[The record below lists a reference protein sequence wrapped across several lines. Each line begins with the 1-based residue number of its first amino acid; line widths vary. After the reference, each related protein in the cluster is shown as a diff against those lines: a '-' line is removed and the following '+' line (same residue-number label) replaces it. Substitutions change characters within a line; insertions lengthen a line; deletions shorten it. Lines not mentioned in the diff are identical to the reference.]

1 MGSSEIKVGA
11 FTLCGVAVLAGM
23 ITFMGAFSLGRDG
36 YELHINYP
44 QVSGLMPGNM
54 VRYAG
59 VQVGSVR
66 EIKVSPQGVEVLTDI
81 DDNIKIPQGA
91 TFSIGADGILG
102 EKFVNVVPPA
112 QLGQAYIAAGS
123 QIEGVAGGSM
133 EDFFASSGDLMIKI
147 ENIADAFNNVFGDPE
162 VQASMRSGLK
172 DLSGVSKN
180 MNDMTRVLAEV
191 AQTNQQSINLMIQ
204 QISELTVRMNNI
216 AMHMES
222 IVKEVDNKGET
233 GRNIAA
239 VAQHMA
245 DTTSRIENMV
255 KVLESVATDPVTAH
269 ALKDTVVNAKEASAR
284 ANKILATFS
293 DTKVHADISRSTK
306 GNKWRGNLGISVNPT
321 DSSYIYMGNYDVG
334 GSSKFDFIA
343 GKNYGN
349 TGLSM
354 GAMQGDFG
362 VGVSQKLGPSFR
374 LYSQVYDFNDAK
386 IRLGGEFYLNDN
398 FSLYGE
404 SMDLKGSS
412 EDTYLG
418 VRGHF

>member
-1 MGSSEIKVGA
+1 MGSSEVKVGA
-11 FTLCGVAVLAGM
+11 FTLCGAAILAGM
-23 ITFMGAFSLGRDG
+23 ITFMGAYSLGRDG
-36 YELHINYP
+36 YELSINYP

-66 EIKVSPQGVEVLTDI
+66 DIKVSPQGVEVLTDI
-81 DDNIKIPQGA
+81 DKNIKIPQGA

-112 QLGQAYIAAGS
+112 QPGQAYIAEGS
-123 QIEGVAGGSM
+123 QIKGVAGGSM
-133 EDFFASSGDLMIKI
+133 EDFFASSGDLMVKI
-147 ENIADAFNNVFGDPE
+147 ENIADAFNNVFGDKE

-180 MNDMTRVLAEV
+180 MNDMTRVLADV

-204 QISELTVRMNNI
+204 QISELTVRMNSI

-233 GRNIAA
+233 GKNIAA

-284 ANKILATFS
+284 ANKILSTFS
-293 DTKVHADISRSTK
+293 DTQIHTDISRSPE
-306 GNKWRGNLGISVNPT
+306 GNDWRGNLGISINPT
-321 DSSYIYMGNYDVG
+321 DSSFIYMGNYDIG
-334 GSSKFDFIA
+334 GAGKFDFIA
-343 GKNYGN
+343 GKNYGA

-362 VGVSQKLGPSFR
+362 VGISQKFGSHFR
-374 LYSQVYDFNDAK
+374 LYSQLYDFNDAK
-386 IRLGGEFYLNDN
+386 IRLGGELYLNDKLS
-398 FSLYGE
+398 FYGE
-404 SMDLKGSS
+404 SMNLKGNS

-418 VRGHF
+418 LRSYF

>member
-1 MGSSEIKVGA
+1 MGSSEVKVGA
-11 FTLCGVAVLAGM
+11 FTLCGAAILAGM

-36 YELHINYP
+36 YELYINYP

-59 VQVGSVR
+59 VQVGSVSK
-66 EIKVSPQGVEVLTDI
+66 INVSPQGVEVIADI
-81 DDNIKIPQGA
+81 DENIKIPQGA

-112 QLGQAYIAAGS
+112 QPGQAYIAQGS
-123 QIEGVAGGSM
+123 QIKGAAGGSM
-133 EDFFASSGDLMIKI
+133 EDFFASSGDLMVKI

-180 MNDMTRVLAEV
+180 MNDMTRVLADV
-191 AQTNQQSINLMIQ
+191 AQANQANMNIMIQ
-204 QISELTVRMNNI
+204 QISELTQRMNNI

-222 IVKEVDNKGET
+222 IVKEVDAKGET
-233 GRNIAA
+233 GKNIAA

-269 ALKDTVVNAKEASAR
+269 ALKDTVINAKEASAR
-284 ANKILATFS
+284 ANKILSTFS
-293 DTKVHADISRSTK
+293 DTQIHTDIGRSAK
-306 GNKWRGNLGISVNPT
+306 GNDWRGNLGISINPT
-321 DSSYIYMGNYDVG
+321 DSSFIYMGNYGIGDEG
-334 GSSKFDFIA
+334 KFDFIA

-354 GAMQGDFG
+354 GSMQGDFG
-362 VGVSQKLGPSFR
+362 VGISQKFGSSFR
-374 LYSQVYDFNDAK
+374 LYSQLYDFNDAK
-386 IRLGGEFYLNDN
+386 LRLGGELFLNKKL
-398 FSLYGE
+398 SIYGE
-404 SMDLKGSS
+404 SMNLKGNS

-418 VRGHF
+418 MRSYF

>member
-1 MGSSEIKVGA
+1 MGSSEVKVGA
-11 FTLCGVAVLAGM
+11 FTLCGAAILAGM

-36 YELHINYP
+36 YELYINYP

-59 VQVGSVR
+59 VQVGNVR
-66 EIKVSPQGVEVLTDI
+66 EIKVGPQGVEVVTDI

-102 EKFVNVVPPA
+102 EKFVNIVPPL
-112 QLGQAYIAAGS
+112 QPGQAYIAQGS
-123 QIEGVAGGSM
+123 QIRGVAGGSM

-180 MNDMTRVLAEV
+180 MNDMTKVLAQV
-191 AQTNQQSINLMIQ
+191 AQTNQQQLNIMVQ
-204 QISELTVRMNNI
+204 QVSELTMRMNSI

-233 GRNIAA
+233 GKNIAA

-284 ANKILATFS
+284 ANKILSTFS
-293 DTKVHADISRSTK
+293 DTQMHADIGRSAE
-306 GNKWRGNLGISVNPT
+306 GNDWRGNLGISINPT
-321 DSSYIYMGNYDVG
+321 DSSFIYMGNYDIG
-334 GSSKFDFIA
+334 GAGKFDFIA
-343 GKNYGN
+343 GKNYGS

-354 GAMQGDFG
+354 GSMQGDFG
-362 VGVSQKLGPSFR
+362 VGLSQKFGPGFK
-374 LYSQVYDFNDAK
+374 LYTQLYDFNDAK
-386 IRLGGEFYLNDN
+386 IRLGGEIYLNDKL
-398 FSLYGE
+398 SLYGE
-404 SMDLKGSS
+404 SMNLKGNSR
-412 EDTYLG
+412 DTYLG
-418 VRGHF
+418 LRSYF